1 MESERLILMARS
13 LGFGRVGITAL
24 DGAALTEAMSHYR
37 DWIGQGLAGD
47 MDYLARHAAL
57 RADPAKLLDQAADR
71 VRAIAVTMDYLP
83 GPSLA
88 SWRQDHDAAIADPER
103 AVTSVYAH
111 GRDYHK
117 VMRHRLVLLAA
128 QLQQEMAGSYR
139 FRACVDSAPVLE
151 VEIAR
156 RCGLGWRGKHTL
168 LLNRTQGSMFFLGIL
183 LTDMPLPTITYPA
196 DPPESILGHCGTCT
210 ACLDACPTQAFV
222 APAQLDARRCIS
234 YLTIEHRGDIAPDLA
249 RRVGNRIYGCDD
261 CQRACPWNQQAQPA
275 MVDDFD
281 VRNGLD
287 QAQLVDLLDW
297 SEEDFLS
304 RFAGSAIRRIGHE
317 RWLRNI
323 ALAAGNSLRRTDC
336 SRALRERLLSAL
348 RRHSGHP
355 SALVRRQVQWAM
367 AQAESVDAAPPV
379 NAHGQAGEKD

>member
-13 LGFGRVGITAL
+13 LGFGRVGITTL
-24 DGAALTEAMSHYR
+24 DGDALTEAMSHYR
-37 DWIGQGLAGD
+37 GWIAQGCAGD
-47 MDYLARHAAL
+47 MEYLARHAGL
-57 RADPAKLLDQAADR
+57 RADPAQLLDQAGGQ

-88 SWRQDHDAAIADPER
+88 GWRQEHDAAIADPGR

-117 VMRHRLVLLAA
+117 VMRQRLVQLAE
-128 QLQQEMAGSYR
+128 QLQQDVAEPYR

-183 LTDMPLPTITYPA
+183 LTDMPLPEITYPA
-196 DPPESILGHCGTCT
+196 VPPESMHGHCGTCT

-249 RRVGNRIYGCDD
+249 PRIGNRIYGCDD
-261 CQRACPWNQQAQPA
+261 CQQVCPWNQYAQAA
-275 MVDDFD
+275 TVDDFD

-287 QAQLVDLLDW
+287 RAHLADLLDW
-297 SEEDFLS
+297 TEAEFLS
-304 RFAGSAIRRIGHE
+304 RFEGSAIRRIGHE

-323 ALAAGNSLRRTDC
+323 ILAAGNSLRRADC
-336 SRALRERLLSAL
+336 SGALRQRLLAAL
-348 RRHSGHP
+348 HPLIRHP
-355 SALVRRQVQWAM
+355 SSLVRGQVQWAM
-367 AQAESVDAAPPV
+367 AQAGVDPATSHA
-379 NAHGQAGEKD
+379 NEHGQAGEKD